1 MPLETPTC
9 GLKLARNP
17 HIWDYAG
24 NFNKYRISDLAES
37 LPSMKCPYC
46 GEERTRV
53 IDTAHDTRGG
63 IRRRRVCQNCEQRF
77 STLERAILATPL
89 VVKRG
94 GIREEFSRE
103 KLAAGIRLAC
113 EKRPVAAADIERIV
127 NEVESDLQKLGK
139 AEVPSRHVGDQVMKK
154 LRELDQ
160 VAYIRFATVYLRLD
174 DLESVRKEI
183 NRLIEGKNT

>member
-1 MPLETPTC
+1 
-9 GLKLARNP
+9 
-17 HIWDYAG
+17 
-24 NFNKYRISDLAES
+24 
-37 LPSMKCPYC
+37 MKCPYC
-46 GEERTRV
+46 GNGRTRV
-53 IDTAHDTRGG
+53 IDTTHDARGG
-63 IRRRRVCQNCEQRF
+63 IRRRRVCQNCNQRF

-103 KLAAGIRLAC
+103 KLSAGIRLAC
-113 EKRPVAAADIERIV
+113 EKRPVAAADIEGIV

-139 AEVPSRHVGDQVMKK
+139 AEVSSRYVGDQIMKK

-174 DLESVRKEI
+174 DLESVRNEI
-183 NRLIEGKNT
+183 NRLIEGKT

>member
-1 MPLETPTC
+1 
-9 GLKLARNP
+9 
-17 HIWDYAG
+17 
-24 NFNKYRISDLAES
+24 
-37 LPSMKCPYC
+37 MKCPYC
-46 GEERTRV
+46 AHERTRV
-53 IDTAHDTRGG
+53 IDTAHDTRGA
-63 IRRRRVCQNCEQRF
+63 IRRRRVCQKCDQRF

-94 GIREEFSRE
+94 GIREEFGRE
-103 KLAAGIRLAC
+103 KLSAGIRLAC

-139 AEVPSRHVGDQVMKK
+139 AEVSSRYVGDQVMRK

-174 DLESVRKEI
+174 DLESVRDEI
-183 NRLIEGKNT
+183 NRLLDMKDKKSA